1 VIYTGT
7 IDAYVFLKNLEKASK
22 ELDGEHQVSF
32 DVLFATPFMRKHT
45 NFSTFDEF
53 LNDGNFVV
61 NSEEDFENIPD
72 VDMDNIITLT
82 TNRDSII
89 KPLILSLFLFNFFLI
104 YFINNISCKLY
115 LLYIVE

>member
-1 VIYTGT
+1 MGT
-7 IDAYVFLKNLEKASK
+7 IDADVFLKNLEKASK

-32 DVLFATPFMRKHT
+32 DDLFTTPFMRKHT

-72 VDMDNIITLT
+72 VDMDNHVRKSTKFSSWEEMLT
-82 TNRDSII
+82 TASEEYTL
-89 KPLILSLFLFNFFLI
+89 K
-104 YFINNISCKLY
+104 KLGF
-115 LLYIVE
+115 